1 MKGDSLAAQ
10 NAATWRPACSLSMP
24 TLTPLLLRQALVQH
38 SPRYRGARSSW
49 RAVLIH
55 LLLLGLWAG
64 LLHEAWV
71 QRSVVM
77 AWSLGIAYVS
87 YDSLLLLF
95 VATQTWRLW
104 RKPDTNQPA
113 LTPLQARCRP
123 TLAVIVAAHN
133 EASVLPVTLQALLDQ
148 TDRPDQ
154 IIIADDGS
162 SDHTESLLT
171 ERWAL
176 CPPALGKLSAPSTRA
191 ACLRWLRLPHG
202 GKARALNQALC
213 AVSTDIVLTVDGDTL
228 LERGAIQAVR
238 RAFMQDSHLVA
249 ATGVITPVCGKDW
262 RGRLFQW
269 FQTYEYI
276 RNFLSRYAWARLN
289 SLLLVSGAFASFR
302 REAVLTVGGFD
313 ENCLVED
320 YELIHRL
327 HRHARDQML
336 PWRVTVLGDAQAHT
350 DAPST
355 LPTFLRQRQRW
366 FGGFLQTQFWY
377 RDMVANPRMGAL
389 GMLMLPV
396 KALDTLQPIYGLTAF
411 VLLLAFVA
419 TGRFMLVGPIVLV
432 MLTKV
437 AIDLSYHLW
446 SIHLYRRWVG
456 DPHRANLWQAVAT
469 SILEPLSF
477 QLLRHFGAALGW
489 WSVLTGDRAW
499 RHSAQRGLGEHH
511 EAHKPSPETAESEVR
526 AG

>member
-1 MKGDSLAAQ
+1 
-10 NAATWRPACSLSMP
+10 MP

-49 RAVLIH
+49 RAALIH
-55 LLLLGLWAG
+55 LLLLGLWVG

-71 QRSVVM
+71 QRSAVM

-95 VATQTWRLW
+95 VATQTWRLL
-104 RKPDTNQPA
+104 RKPKQNQAAHAP
-113 LTPLQARCRP
+113 TPTRSRP

-133 EASVLPVTLQALLDQ
+133 EASVLPVTIQALLDQ

-154 IIIADDGS
+154 IVIADDGS
-162 SDHTESLLT
+162 SDHTETLLP

-176 CPPALGKLSAPSTRA
+176 RAPALGKLSAPSPRV
-191 ACLRWLRLPHG
+191 ACLRWLRLAHG

-213 AVSTDIVLTVDGDTL
+213 VVSADIVLTVDGDTL
-228 LERGAIQAVR
+228 LEPGAIEAVR

-302 REAVLTVGGFD
+302 RDAVLTVGGFD

-327 HRHARDQML
+327 HRHARDQQL

-377 RDMVANPRMGAL
+377 RDMVANPRMGKL
-389 GMLMLPV
+389 GMWMLPV

-411 VLLLAFVA
+411 LLLVAFVC
-419 TGRFMLVGPIVLV
+419 TGRLQLVRPVLVV

-437 AIDLSYHLW
+437 VIDLAYHVW
-446 SIHLYRRWVG
+446 SVHLYRRWVG
-456 DPHRANLWQAVAT
+456 DARRASLWQALLA
-469 SILEPLSF
+469 SFIEPLTF

-499 RHSAQRGLGEHH
+499 RHSAQRGLSEHH
-511 EAHKPSPETAESEVR
+511 EAHKPRPETAESEVR